1 MNSPWVALLPWRG
14 RTVGSTEAKL
24 DNQDSTRLALIIC
37 DFTWTSKSSLETD
50 LRATG
55 LAEEAAVEVR
65 PGLSLSV
72 SKSSRDML
80 LRVTG
85 LESA

>member
-1 MNSPWVALLPWRG
+1 MLHGHP
-14 RTVGSTEAKL
+14 VGKHL
-24 DNQDSTRLALIIC
+24 
-37 DFTWTSKSSLETD
+37 FTCTSKSSLETD

-55 LAEEAAVEVR
+55 LEADTDDVI
-65 PGLSLSV
+65 GLSLSV

-85 LESA
+85 LKQVNVRELVSVSVTTFWQL

>member
-1 MNSPWVALLPWRG
+1 MIFA
-14 RTVGSTEAKL
+14 
-24 DNQDSTRLALIIC
+24 
-37 DFTWTSKSSLETD
+37 FTWTSKSSLETD

-55 LAEEAAVEVR
+55 LAEEAAAEVR

>member
-1 MNSPWVALLPWRG
+1 MIFA
-14 RTVGSTEAKL
+14 
-24 DNQDSTRLALIIC
+24 
-37 DFTWTSKSSLETD
+37 FTWTSKSSLETD

-55 LAEEAAVEVR
+55 LAEEAAAAEVR

-85 LESA
+85 LESIKD